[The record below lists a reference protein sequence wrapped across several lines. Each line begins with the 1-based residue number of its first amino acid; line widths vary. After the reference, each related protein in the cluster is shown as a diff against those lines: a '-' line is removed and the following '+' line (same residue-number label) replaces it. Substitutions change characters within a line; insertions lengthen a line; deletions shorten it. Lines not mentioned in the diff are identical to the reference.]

1 MGMGRLLGV
10 SMNRVEQLA
19 LILSMKAPDLPG
31 KPPLVGKSPGAAA
44 KRCKARPSTAAG
56 HSHAHETL
64 TTMIASLATLLAFQL
79 VGEAIRI
86 ASGLPVPGPVIGM
99 ILLFVVL
106 VLRGGPGRDL
116 SHTSGGLLQHLS
128 LLFVPAGTGVMLHLQ
143 RLGDEW
149 LATLVALVGSTLLGL
164 AVSAA
169 VFHFLAA
176 KGRETEG

>member
-10 SMNRVEQLA
+10 SMNRVGQLA

-56 HSHAHETL
+56 
-64 TTMIASLATLLAFQL
+64 Q
-79 VGEAIRI
+79 
-86 ASGLPVPGPVIGM
+86 PVPGPVIGM

-164 AVSAA
+164 AMSAA

>member
-1 MGMGRLLGV
+1 
-10 SMNRVEQLA
+10 
-19 LILSMKAPDLPG
+19 MKAPDLPR

-44 KRCKARPSTAAG
+44 KRGKARPSVAAG

-86 ASGLPVPGPVIGM
+86 ASGLPVPGPVIGV
-99 ILLFVVL
+99 I
-106 VLRGGPGRDL
+106 
-116 SHTSGGLLQHLS
+116 
-128 LLFVPAGTGVMLHLQ
+128 LHLQ

>member
-10 SMNRVEQLA
+10 SMNRVGQLA

-116 SHTSGGLLQHLS
+116 S
-128 LLFVPAGTGVMLHLQ
+128 
-143 RLGDEW
+143 LGSPIFHSSCE
-149 LATLVALVGSTLLGL
+149 GKLGICL
-164 AVSAA
+164 
-169 VFHFLAA
+169 
-176 KGRETEG
+176 E